1 MESVALAST
10 GPRKIVPGE
19 DEVEDTNLEDNGDV
33 EIIDEHNEDKEI
45 EDTENTEEDKEKK
58 PQISDGGQ
66 LKNDVDKKKKE
77 IVFDNDEI
85 IKKAFQGDKDLFPEY
100 SFANHLATCHHK
112 LS

>member
-1 MESVALAST
+1 METVVLAST
-10 GPRKIVPGE
+10 VPRKIVPDE

-33 EIIDEHNEDKEI
+33 EINDEHNEDKEI
-45 EDTENTEEDKEKK
+45 EETGNTEEDQEEK

-85 IKKAFQGDKDLFPEY
+85 IKKAFQGDKDFLSEY

-112 LS
+112 